1 MLDNLFAHLPP
12 AGAADEQFT
21 ALLSEPGLVVQRIV
35 STGQSSPPGFWYD
48 QPEAEWVMLVSGEAL
63 LRFADEAEARRLK
76 PGDFVDI
83 APGRRH
89 RVDWTRPDEPTI
101 WLAIHRPATPPAPTR

>member
-35 STGQSSPPGFWYD
+35 STGQASPPGFWYEQAD
-48 QPEAEWVMLVSGEAL
+48 AEWVLLVSGEAL
-63 LRFADEAEARRLK
+63 LRFEDEAEARRLRA
-76 PGDFVDI
+76 GDWLNI
-83 APGRRH
+83 APRRGH
-89 RVDWTRPDEPTI
+89 RIEWTAIDVPTVWLTIHFPD
-101 WLAIHRPATPPAPTR
+101 ASGN